1 MQAGNYKGHRDTLDI
16 PGPHS
21 KEQLM
26 ENVYQMSARN
36 IPDLSRSN
44 HVTGG
49 GGGGGGVGLF
59 T

>member
-44 HVTGG
+44 HVTAMLVVVVVVVV
-49 GGGGGGVGLF
+49 VG
-59 T
+59 